1 MLPWGCRLWDSTTID
16 RNEPSRGQTLKTCPF
31 HVVYCLAA
39 ALSATSAQAA
49 PQLKLQFPGPS
60 ETTLQRTEA
69 LASFRLAVGPFKG
82 GEIAAE
88 LTEGALDQT
97 AWRIEL
103 PGASTLE
110 MIQNLRTQISTAGF
124 KVIFE
129 CETEA
134 CGGYDFRYGTEVVA
148 EPDMHIDLGD
158 FRYLAAERMGANG
171 KEYLGLMVSKSS
183 ENGFVQLTQ
192 VGGEAAAHL
201 ASSTKSAEPAKPTVF
216 AQSPTI
222 AVTAPEAST
231 DLGKTLDLGQSLV
244 LEDLVF
250 GSGSSALIDGTY
262 ASLTALAGW
271 LQANPTKT
279 VTLVGH
285 TDGSGG
291 LSSNIALSKKRADSV
306 RQNLITQY
314 GVTPGQVSANGVGPL
329 APRASEL
336 TPEGQQQNRRVEVV
350 LTSTPK

>member
-1 MLPWGCRLWDSTTID
+1 MKSLPFR
-16 RNEPSRGQTLKTCPF
+16 
-31 HVVYCLAA
+31 VAYCLAA
-39 ALSATSAQAA
+39 LLSATSAQAA

-69 LASFRLAVGPFKG
+69 LASFRLAVGPYQS
-82 GEIAAE
+82 GEIATE

-97 AWRIEL
+97 AWRIAV
-103 PGASTLE
+103 PGSSTLE
-110 MIQNLRTQISTAGF
+110 MIQTLRAQIASAGF

-148 EPDMHIDLGD
+148 EPDMHVDLGD
-158 FRYLAAERMGANG
+158 FRYLAAERIGPNG
-171 KEYLGLMVSKSS
+171 KEYLGLVVSRSP

-192 VGGEAAAHL
+192 IGGEASGGFKAPADTSVPAVPSAFALKPVIAAD
-201 ASSTKSAEPAKPTVF
+201 A
-216 AQSPTI
+216 
-222 AVTAPEAST
+222 APKVMT
-231 DLGKTLDLGQSLV
+231 DLDKTLDLGQSLV

-250 GSGSSALIDGTY
+250 GSGSSTLSDGTY

-285 TDGSGG
+285 TDASGG
-291 LSSNIALSKKRADSV
+291 LASNIALSKKRAASV
-306 RQNLITQY
+306 RQNLIAQY
-314 GVTPGQVSANGVGPL
+314 GVAAGQVSANGIGPL
-329 APRASEL
+329 APRSSNL
-336 TPEGQQQNRRVEVV
+336 TPDGQQQNRRVEVV
-350 LTSTPK
+350 LTSTPE

>member
-1 MLPWGCRLWDSTTID
+1 M
-16 RNEPSRGQTLKTCPF
+16 KTCQF
-31 HVVYCLAA
+31 RVAYCLAA
-39 ALSATSAQAA
+39 ALSATSAQAV

-69 LASFRLAVGPFKG
+69 LASFRLAVGPYQSGK
-82 GEIAAE
+82 IATE

-97 AWRIEL
+97 AWRIAVPET
-103 PGASTLE
+103 STLE
-110 MIQNLRTQISTAGF
+110 MIQTLRAQIAAAGF

-148 EPDMHIDLGD
+148 EPDMHVDLGD
-158 FRYLAAERMGANG
+158 FRYLAAERMGPLG
-171 KEYLGLMVSKSS
+171 REYIGLLVSRSP

-192 VGGEAAAHL
+192 IGGDALQPL
-201 ASSTKSAEPAKPTVF
+201 ANATPSTELPKSTSFALKPTV
-216 AQSPTI
+216 T
-222 AVTAPEAST
+222 TPEASS

-250 GSGSSALIDGTY
+250 TSGSSALAGGTY

-285 TDGSGG
+285 TDDSGG
-291 LSSNIALSKKRADSV
+291 LASNIALSKKRAASV
-306 RQNLITQY
+306 RQNLIAQY
-314 GVTPGQVSANGVGPL
+314 GVSAGQVSANGVGPL
-329 APRASEL
+329 APRSSNL

-350 LTSTPK
+350 LTSTPE